1 MSIVENNEIFLYC
14 TPIIRTDLLYIYL
27 NHYSKSVCM
36 PNGIDTQIDRD
47 QLIFILVYHLTDQ
60 G

>member
-14 TPIIRTDLLYIYL
+14 TPIIRTDLLYISQSLQQVSY
-27 NHYSKSVCM
+27 VCLM
-36 PNGIDTQIDRD
+36 DDTQIDRD

>member
-14 TPIIRTDLLYIYL
+14 TPIIRTDLLYIYISITTASQ
-27 NHYSKSVCM
+27 YVCLM
-36 PNGIDTQIDRD
+36 DDTQIDRD